1 MASIYLPLIGLIQK
15 VIYWIQNILKFLT
28 NISVDTYWLLIT
40 GIMQHQPNNRILWD
54 ISNFTFKSDIPDYN
68 VQTTEW
74 NVENKN
80 WITEDTDKMFYKIED
95 K

>member
-1 MASIYLPLIGLIQK
+1 MLFSLTIVSFGILVILPLD
-15 VIYWIQNILKFLT
+15 N
-28 NISVDTYWLLIT
+28 
-40 GIMQHQPNNRILWD
+40 
-54 ISNFTFKSDIPDYN
+54 DIPDYK

-74 NVENKN
+74 NVENKG